1 MNYKKFSLATVCCL
15 ISMSSGSLGVEMS
28 PVTVTDKL
36 KADFMWRQDFHSWLS
51 RKWKE
56 ADIKEN
62 LW

>member
-1 MNYKKFSLATVCCL
+1 
-15 ISMSSGSLGVEMS
+15 MSSGSLGVEMS